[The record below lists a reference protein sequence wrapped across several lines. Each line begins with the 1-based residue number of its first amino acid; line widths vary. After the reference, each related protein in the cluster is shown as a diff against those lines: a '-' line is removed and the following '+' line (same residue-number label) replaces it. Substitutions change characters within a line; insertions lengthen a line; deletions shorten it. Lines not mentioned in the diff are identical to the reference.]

1 MRKYPYVM
9 KKLAYEPGPDT
20 FRLAAAYCYGVVK
33 NRPFI
38 DGNQR
43 TGFLCAVVFLGING
57 VELQFDELQIVSLIL
72 GLAASE
78 VSEFPLAQWLRESA
92 K

>member
-1 MRKYPYVM
+1 MRKYPNAM

-57 VELQFDELQIVSLIL
+57 FDLQFDEPQMVCMIL
-72 GLAASE
+72 GVAASE
-78 VSEFPLAQWLRESA
+78 VSEFQLAQRLRGSA